1 MDPNETVCFC
11 NDVTRGMIK
20 DAIAAGAKTLEDE
33 DDLARGSQEEQAIDA
48 GIDHAVDAALKGGN
62 VELVI
67 FGIGNNDGR
76 DNAGEFLSCHKNL
89 LSCLA
94 GDPMPPTLVGS
105 VQAV

>member
-1 MDPNETVCFC
+1 MVDDSN
-11 NDVTRGMIK
+11 GL
-20 DAIAAGAKTLEDE
+20 G
-33 DDLARGSQEEQAIDA
+33 DDLSTTLVGGENDLTRRAQEEQTIDT
-48 GIDHAVDAALKGGN
+48 GVDHAVDAALKGGN

-76 DNAGEFLSCHKNL
+76 NNAGEFLSCHKNL

-94 GDPMPPTLVGS
+94 GGPMPPTLVGS